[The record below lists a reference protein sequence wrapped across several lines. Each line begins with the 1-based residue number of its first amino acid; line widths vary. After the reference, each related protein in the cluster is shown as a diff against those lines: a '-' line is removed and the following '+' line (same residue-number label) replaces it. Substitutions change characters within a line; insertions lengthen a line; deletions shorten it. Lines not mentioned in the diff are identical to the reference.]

1 MPTMSSGALSA
12 SIVDNRDA
20 LSHVSRVLPR
30 ATSARSGCKLAVV
43 ISALDEAE
51 TIGKVIAEVPRRIPH
66 VGDVEVIVVDDGSSD
81 ATSIMALAAGADHVE
96 RHRGNRGLA
105 AAFRNGMN
113 LALAAGAD
121 VVVHLDADGQ
131 HDPTL
136 IPSLIAPI
144 VRGEADVVLGVRPL
158 AETRDVS
165 RIRRH
170 GNRIG
175 SWILRRTLSMPIS
188 DATSGYRAFS
198 REALMRLTVIS
209 DCTYTLE
216 TLIRA
221 ARLHLSVNE
230 VTVPALSR
238 TSGESRMTR
247 SVLRYIGAAG
257 GQAFRTILH
266 TKPLSVFGRA
276 ALVMLLASFGL
287 TLWFLIGYQSGGMHL
302 PSLLA
307 AVLALVLSLGL
318 FICGLI
324 ADGVN
329 TNQRL
334 LEEVLYH
341 LRRVE
346 HDLTPATRRQVEALA
361 ELGDVSAGRGSSSW

>member
-1 MPTMSSGALSA
+1 LSA
-12 SIVDNRDA
+12 STVDNREVV
-20 LSHVSRVLPR
+20 SRVSRVLPR
-30 ATSARSGCKLAVV
+30 PTTVRSGCKLAVV

-51 TIGKVIAEVPRRIPH
+51 TIGAVIAEVPRRIPQ
-66 VGDVEVIVVDDGSSD
+66 VDEVEVIVVDDGSSD
-81 ATSIMALAAGADHVE
+81 ATSIMALAAGADQVE
-96 RHRGNRGLA
+96 RHRSNRGLA

-113 LALAAGAD
+113 AALAAGAD

-131 HDPTL
+131 HDPRL

-158 AETRDVS
+158 AETMS
-165 RIRRH
+165 ASEIRRH

-175 SWILRRTLSMPIS
+175 SWILRKTLSMPIS

-221 ARLHLSVNE
+221 ARLHLSVRE

-238 TSGESRMTR
+238 TNGESRMTR
-247 SVLRYIGAAG
+247 SVVRYISAAG
-257 GQAFRTILH
+257 GQAFRTLLH

-276 ALVMLLASFGL
+276 ALAMLMVSFGS
-287 TLWFLIGYQSGGMHL
+287 TLWFLVGYQSGGMHL

-307 AVLALVLSLGL
+307 ALLAFVLSMGL
-318 FICGLI
+318 FMCGLI

-334 LEEVLYH
+334 LEEVLFH

-346 HDLTPATRRQVEALA
+346 HDVPPAARRQVEALA
-361 ELGDVSAGRGSSSW
+361 ELGEVSAGHGSSPW